1 MKHYQYTT
9 SGTCSKLIDITIN
22 DDMTVENISFTGG
35 CHGNLQG
42 ISALVKGQHIDEV
55 INRLKGI
62 RCRDKATSCPDQLAC
77 ALQQIKR
84 S

>member
-22 DDMTVENISFTGG
+22 DDMTVENIAFTGG

-42 ISALVKGQHIDEV
+42 IAALVKGQHIDEV
-55 INRLKGI
+55 IGRLKGI
-62 RCRDKATSCPDQLAC
+62 KCRDKATSCPDQLAC
-77 ALQQIKR
+77 ALQQIKQN
-84 S
+84 